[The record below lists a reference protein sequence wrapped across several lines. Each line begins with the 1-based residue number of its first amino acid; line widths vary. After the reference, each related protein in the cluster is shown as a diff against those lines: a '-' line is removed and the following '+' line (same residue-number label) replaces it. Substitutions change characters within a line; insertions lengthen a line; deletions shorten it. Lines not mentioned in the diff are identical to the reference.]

1 MKVATK
7 NDLLAL
13 LDLSGQTAVVTGG
26 AKGIGR
32 AVAVR
37 LAQAGASVVIA
48 DADLAA
54 AHVVAQEILD
64 QGGSALSQAVD
75 VSSERDVEQLL
86 EQTLAWTPGIDILVN
101 DAGIFPAVPVLQMT
115 PEQFSRVV
123 DVNLKGVFQ
132 CSRLVA
138 QHLVDQGRGGRILN
152 ITSIDA
158 VHPSSVGLAH
168 YDASKHG
175 VWGFTKN
182 LALELAPH
190 RIWVNA
196 LAPGG
201 IRTPGVDHMLAAPGV
216 DPAELKARFEA
227 RIPMGRMGEPD
238 EIAKVA
244 LFMVS
249 EMASYMTGSQVVVDG
264 GVLLS

>member
-1 MKVATK
+1 MNTK
-7 NDLLAL
+7 QDLLAL

-26 AKGIGR
+26 ALGIGR
-32 AVAVR
+32 SVALR
-37 LAQAGASVVIA
+37 LAQAGAAVVVA
-48 DADLAA
+48 DANGDAAEAA
-54 AHVVAQEILD
+54 ARELIEMGATAHAVV
-64 QGGSALSQAVD
+64 VD
-75 VSSERDVEQLL
+75 VSSEADVEHLL
-86 EQTLAWTPGIDILVN
+86 EQTLGWTAGIDILVN
-101 DAGIFPAVPVLQMT
+101 DAGIYPTVPVMDMT
-115 PEQFSRVV
+115 VEQFSRVI
-123 DVNLKGVFQ
+123 DVNLKGVYL
-132 CSRLVA
+132 CSRMVA
-138 QHLVDQGRGGRILN
+138 RQLVDQGRGGRILN
-152 ITSIDA
+152 ITSVDA
-158 VHPSSVGLAH
+158 LHPSSIGLAH

-201 IRTPGVDHMLAAPGV
+201 VHTPGTDTMVAVPGV
-216 DPAELKARFEA
+216 DPEELKARFAA

-264 GVLLS
+264 GVLLA